1 MFAKKKHGILDTL
14 IMFFFSFSRF
24 SFLQFV
30 SNLVSNAKW
39 FFFKYVCVNYLFY
52 DRLIHYIK
60 FKFCSKLY
68 FDIRIRNR
76 IGNRF

>member
-1 MFAKKKHGILDTL
+1 MRMFICICMYICICMFAKKKHGILDTL

-39 FFFKYVCVNYLFY
+39 FFFLNMCVLVIF
-52 DRLIHYIK
+52 
-60 FKFCSKLY
+60 FMTV
-68 FDIRIRNR
+68 
-76 IGNRF
+76 